1 MAIVKKAAPK
11 KAAPKKAAPKKAA
24 PKKAAE
30 KKATAKKVVAKKS
43 TPKKAKRVIVSGDI
57 PVEKRLKAL
66 FDLQEIDS
74 KIDSI
79 RTIRGELPLEVSDL
93 EDEIE
98 GLATRVNNFKEE
110 TQEVEEKITNKK
122 LEIKESKSIIKKYEK
137 QQGNARNN
145 REFGSLAKEIEFQ
158 NLNIQVAEKKMGEF
172 KVGIEG
178 KSDTIDSA
186 KKDLKERKGD
196 LKHKKKELDEII
208 AETEKE
214 EKKLDKKSTEAE
226 RYIEARLLIAYKRV
240 RLNAKNGLAVVSV
253 ERNSCGGCFNK
264 IPPQR
269 QLDIRLHKKIIVC
282 EHCGRILVDPEIAA
296 VEL

>member
-24 PKKAAE
+24 PKKAAA